1 MECVYREM
9 GGLEMVVFLIICVIA
24 AVVFFNL
31 CVKIAIKIKN
41 NEDVS
46 SDKVFASTMLIIS
59 ISTFIMLM
67 VP

>member
-1 MECVYREM
+1 MFI
-9 GGLEMVVFLIICVIA
+9 FLIISVIT

-41 NEDVS
+41 NEDVG
-46 SDKVFASTMLIIS
+46 SDKIFASTMLIIGL
-59 ISTFIMLM
+59 STFIMLM